1 MEETS
6 NGRYPF
12 ERIKKNGLLTNGQ
25 RLDKIQSCSSI
36 TNKQYQIGEDQVDS
50 GMDDKY
56 FGTPENNHNGGIF
69 RMKSLGNLSQYE
81 RSFGATPKSLMKLKE
96 EFEERRQALLAQRK
110 SLTNLLENSDHD
122 EKSTNGFK
130 NGGKKESI
138 FALKTNSNGVGK
150 YRRKFGV
157 GDTKY
162 IGNDDPPDTKH
173 YQLTKMKSLGTIPDI
188 ITERINYDPFLTPLI
203 ARRHPISL
211 HSFRSDE
218 QDSNGSSD
226 MEEQEDFLRH
236 QPDEHLR
243 FMNEISLLKGS
254 FERGFRRSY
263 NKKHERTKPT
273 TPLRQSDGYF
283 QKPFLPVKKTQRQ
296 SNPESKSQSSV
307 HSLPTDGK
315 LDSSARYEYDII
327 NLLLVHTSL
336 TTFTS
341 EIDKNKNYKENRI

>member
-1 MEETS
+1 MTPNTSVAVEDDKTDSGMEEAS

-12 ERIKKNGLLTNGQ
+12 ERAKKNGQLTNGQ
-25 RLDKIQSCSSI
+25 RLDKIQSMGSI
-36 TNKQYQIGEDQVDS
+36 TNKQYEISEDQVDS
-50 GMDDKY
+50 GVDDKY
-56 FGTPENNHNGGIF
+56 YGTPENNHNGGMY

-110 SLTNLLENSDHD
+110 SLTNLLQNSTQDENYANNNKDV
-122 EKSTNGFK
+122 
-130 NGGKKESI
+130 GKKDSI
-138 FALKTNSNGVGK
+138 FSHKPYGHSNGVSK
-150 YRRKFGV
+150 YRRKFGI

-162 IGNDDPPDTKH
+162 IGNDEPPDIKH

-188 ITERINYDPFLTPLI
+188 ITERISYDPFLTPMV
-203 ARRHPISL
+203 ARRHPLSL
-211 HSFRSDE
+211 RSFRGDE

-226 MEEQEDFLRH
+226 LEEQEDFLRH

-263 NKKHERTKPT
+263 SKKHERTKPT

-283 QKPFLPVKKTQRQ
+283 QKTFLPAKKSQQ
-296 SNPESKSQSSV
+296 QANPDCRSQSSV
-307 HSLPTDGK
+307 HSLPNDGK
-315 LDSSARYEYDII
+315 LDNSVRY
-327 NLLLVHTSL
+327 
-336 TTFTS
+336 
-341 EIDKNKNYKENRI
+341 DKIS